1 MKKIITTII
10 IIALL
15 AAAGYWGYG
24 YFTRTSQSQIT
35 IETVQVKKGNIT
47 NEVSAT
53 GTIEP
58 VEQVEIG
65 TQVSGE
71 VSNIYVDFNSVVKKG
86 QLIAELDKTNLQ
98 AALTDAEASYNAAL
112 NELNYYQQNY
122 ERQKKMYDA
131 EVVSKADFEQAAFQ
145 LSNAEQTV
153 TQRKSNLTKAQT
165 NLSYGNIYSPIDGVV
180 LTKEVE
186 VGQTVAAS
194 YSTPTLFTIARDLTK
209 MQVEADVD
217 EADIGGVKEGQR
229 VTFTVDAYPDES
241 FDGVVSQV
249 RLGATV
255 TSNVVTYT
263 VIIAANNPELK
274 LKPGLTAT
282 IIIYTKELTD
292 QTVIEAKA
300 LNFKPDEALLQQY
313 NQQIGL
319 TEKPPMPPPT
329 DNQSHALPAAAGTS
343 PKGEDNKRKMVW
355 IKEASGALRQT
366 PVSLGENDG
375 INYQVLSGLQ
385 LGDEVVYSMKEEKVE
400 SLSPTTEG
408 DSPFMPKPPGR
419 RSK

>member
-122 ERQKKMYDA
+122 ERQKNMYDA

>member
-122 ERQKKMYDA
+122 ERQKNMYDA

-217 EADIGGVKEGQR
+217 EVLNILSH
-229 VTFTVDAYPDES
+229 TAYTC
-241 FDGVVSQV
+241 
-249 RLGATV
+249 L
-255 TSNVVTYT
+255 
-263 VIIAANNPELK
+263 
-274 LKPGLTAT
+274 
-282 IIIYTKELTD
+282 
-292 QTVIEAKA
+292 
-300 LNFKPDEALLQQY
+300 
-313 NQQIGL
+313 
-319 TEKPPMPPPT
+319 
-329 DNQSHALPAAAGTS
+329 
-343 PKGEDNKRKMVW
+343 
-355 IKEASGALRQT
+355 
-366 PVSLGENDG
+366 
-375 INYQVLSGLQ
+375 
-385 LGDEVVYSMKEEKVE
+385 
-400 SLSPTTEG
+400 
-408 DSPFMPKPPGR
+408 
-419 RSK
+419 

>member
-122 ERQKKMYDA
+122 ERQKNMYDA

-329 DNQSHALPAAAGTS
+329 DNQSNAMPAAAGTS

>member
-24 YFTRTSQSQIT
+24 YFTGTSQSQIT

-263 VIIAANNPELK
+263 VIIAANNPKLK

-319 TEKPPMPPPT
+319 TEQPPMPPPT

>member
-1 MKKIITTII
+1 
-10 IIALL
+10 L

-122 ERQKKMYDA
+122 ERQKNMYDA

-319 TEKPPMPPPT
+319 TEQPPMPPPT

>member
-122 ERQKKMYDA
+122 ERQKNMYDA

-329 DNQSHALPAAAGTS
+329 DNQSHALPTAA
-343 PKGEDNKRKMVW
+343 
-355 IKEASGALRQT
+355 
-366 PVSLGENDG
+366 
-375 INYQVLSGLQ
+375 
-385 LGDEVVYSMKEEKVE
+385 
-400 SLSPTTEG
+400 
-408 DSPFMPKPPGR
+408 
-419 RSK
+419 

>member
-122 ERQKKMYDA
+122 ERQKNMYDA

-319 TEKPPMPPPT
+319 TEQPPMPPPT

>member
-122 ERQKKMYDA
+122 ERQKNMYDA

-319 TEKPPMPPPT
+319 TEQPPMPPPT
-329 DNQSHALPAAAGTS
+329 DNQSNAMPAAAGTS

>member
-263 VIIAANNPELK
+263 VIIAANNPKLK

>member
-122 ERQKKMYDA
+122 ERQKNMYDA

-329 DNQSHALPAAAGTS
+329 DNQSNAMPAAAGTS
-343 PKGEDNKRKMVW
+343 PIGEDNKRKMVW
-355 IKEASGALRQT
+355 IKESSGALRQT